1 MALEE
6 LKWLL
11 CKKLAMTSVKF
22 LLYFHSNRVAYS
34 SNSENAGVVS
44 IFTTL

>member
-1 MALEE
+1 MAAFQE
-6 LKWLL
+6 
-11 CKKLAMTSVKF
+11 AMASVKF
-22 LLYFHSNRVAYS
+22 LLYFLLYFSNRVACS